1 MQFQEHETVALAV
14 VLLLWAG
21 AWRLRSTTVRQALLL
36 AASYV
41 FYAIWGTLFLAALVA
56 SSILNYCWGSVL
68 RRRNTTGF
76 LWIGIAIN
84 LLPLAFF
91 KYLPHVLD
99 VVTAGSAPPG
109 FLGDVIM
116 PIGMSFWTFQALS
129 YLFDIY
135 FGNDTEPTLLEFCL
149 YIAFWPTV
157 LSGPVCRL
165 PSMLPQFRARPV
177 LSTADLSAGV
187 LLVMQGAAMK
197 FLLAQLLGSGW
208 GSGTGVNAGFAL
220 AGGWSAVDVWALGV
234 GYGFQLFFDFA
245 GYSLMAIGVAR
256 IFGIEV
262 AENFDRPFL
271 SPSPSV
277 FWTRWHMSLSF
288 WIRDYVFAPLASA
301 WRRYSWWPYVVLVI
315 SMVLFGL
322 WHGPK
327 LTFVVYGFYHGVVLV
342 MHRLAQ
348 QAKERVAFRL
358 PSPVGFALACG
369 TTFLLMTVGFI
380 LFRAN
385 DLSQAAAMIGILLSP
400 REYGHVELSRSFYA
414 LIVAVAASYFAV
426 AGIQPVLRSW
436 RARYRDAAA
445 ELEWSAADA
454 RPIPVNRSAV
464 GAGSVV
470 EFFATRL
477 WWWVAPGLTILALL
491 AGLSMHNR
499 NSVIT
504 VTPFIY
510 TLF

>member
-1 MQFQEHETVALAV
+1 MLLAV
-14 VLLLWAG
+14 VLLFWAG
-21 AWRLRSTTVRQALLL
+21 AWRLRSTTTRQALLL

-56 SSILNYCWGSVL
+56 SSILNYWWGSVL
-68 RRRNTTGF
+68 RRRNTTGV

-84 LLPLAFF
+84 LLPLVFF

-99 VVTAGSAPPG
+99 VVTAGSSQRDV
-109 FLGDVIM
+109 LSNVIM

-135 FGNDTEPTLLEFCL
+135 FGNDTDPTLLEFCL

-165 PSMLPQFRARPV
+165 PRMLPQFRARPV
-177 LSTADLSAGV
+177 LSMADLSAGA
-187 LLVMQGAAMK
+187 LLVIQGAAMK
-197 FLLAQLLGSGW
+197 FLIAQLLGSGW
-208 GSGTGVNAGFAL
+208 RPGTGVNAGFEL
-220 AGGWSAVDVWALGV
+220 EGGWSAVDVWALGM
-234 GYGFQLFFDFA
+234 GFGFQLFFDFA

-256 IFGIEV
+256 IFGIAV

-327 LTFVVYGFYHGVVLV
+327 LTFMVYGFYQGVLLV
-342 MHRLAQ
+342 MHRLGQ

-358 PSPVGFALACG
+358 PPTVGFVLACG

-380 LFRAN
+380 IFRAN
-385 DLSQAAAMIGILLSP
+385 DLSQAAAMIATLLSP
-400 REYGHVELSRSFYA
+400 GEYGHVELSHNFYA

-426 AGIQPVLRSW
+426 AGIQPALRSW
-436 RARYRDAAA
+436 RARYRDVAAG
-445 ELEWSAADA
+445 LESPLAVAP
-454 RPIPVNRSAV
+454 PIPVNAVAV

-470 EFFATRL
+470 EFFAARL
-477 WWWVAPGLTILALL
+477 WWWMVPGLSILVVL
-491 AGLSMHNR
+491 AGLSMINR
-499 NSVIT
+499 NSAIT